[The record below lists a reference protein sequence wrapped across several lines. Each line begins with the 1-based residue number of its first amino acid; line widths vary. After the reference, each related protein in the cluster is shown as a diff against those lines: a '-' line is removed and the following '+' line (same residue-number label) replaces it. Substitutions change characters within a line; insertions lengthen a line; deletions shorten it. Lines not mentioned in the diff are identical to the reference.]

1 MQETL
6 IIIKPDATARGLAG
20 EIIARLEA
28 AGFEVVERRRDR
40 PPEELFRQLYAEHS
54 DKPHFPKLMAY
65 MMSGEVCFLR
75 VRREDAIEQARLLEG
90 PTDPKDAPAGTIR
103 GDLGIDFRRNSV
115 HASDSLETARRE
127 LDLVFPQQ

>member
-20 EIIARLEA
+20 EIIARLEG
-28 AGFEVVERRRDR
+28 AGFEVVERRRER
-40 PPEELFRQLYAEHS
+40 PPEELFRQLYAEPPI
-54 DKPHFPKLMAY
+54 KPQSKLMTAY

-90 PTDPKDAPAGTIR
+90 PTDPEDAPAGTIR
-103 GDLGIDFRRNSV
+103 GDLGIDFRPNSV
-115 HASDSLETARRE
+115 HASDSPDTARRE